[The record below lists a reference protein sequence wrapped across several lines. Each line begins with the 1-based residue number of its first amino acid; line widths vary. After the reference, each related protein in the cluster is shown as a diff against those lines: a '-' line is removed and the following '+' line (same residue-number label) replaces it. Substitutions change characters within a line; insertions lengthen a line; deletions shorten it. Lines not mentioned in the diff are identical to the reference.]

1 MGTKIINQTRN
12 MQKITCSQLKIDLAE
27 IKDLKNEFDL
37 EVEKIIQTRNTEH
50 ALAIQKK
57 IEEKLTATKEKIF
70 PKEIK
75 AIFTNPET
83 NEQKEIVFNIKE
95 KIKEAQEFYKNHNLP
110 IPNEQEIKK
119 IFRGSKAEIQ
129 KEIAMYGYDNI
140 LIIPENLP
148 STEKL
153 HEQMSKDY
161 NATWTGSSFD
171 QGGGF
176 TGAKTTS
183 DSKARIILCHS
194 DENVYE
200 NDDANPFNKAT
211 LDKSIRQLSGLTQEE
226 IDRRVEN
233 NEEVPVSFEAVINGK
248 KTQIKSEG
256 LSLNEYLIFQRQYFE
271 KTNKHLDSNGW
282 TWLPKTRSGSRF
294 VGSSW
299 DPGDD
304 QLLVV
309 ASDAG
314 GSLDYL
320 GCRLSRSFSA

>member
-1 MGTKIINQTRN
+1 
-12 MQKITCSQLKIDLAE
+12 MQKITCSQLKIDLAQ

-57 IEEKLTATKEKIF
+57 IEEKLTATEKIF

-161 NATWTGSSFD
+161 NATWTGSNFN

-248 KTQIKSEG
+248 KIQIKSEG
-256 LSLNEYLIFQRQYFE
+256 FSLNEYLIFQRQYFE

-294 VGSSW
+294 VGSAW
-299 DPGDD
+299 IPDD
-304 QLLVV
+304 DDRLNVH
-309 ASDAG
+309 ANDAG
-314 GSLDYL
+314 VSNGGL
-320 GCRLSRSFSA
+320 GCRLSRSFST

>member
-1 MGTKIINQTRN
+1 
-12 MQKITCSQLKIDLAE
+12 MQKITCSQLKIKLAE

-57 IEEKLTATKEKIF
+57 IEEKLTATEKIF

-110 IPNEQEIKK
+110 IPKEQEIKK

-161 NATWTGSSFD
+161 NATWTGKSFD

-294 VGSSW
+294 VDSDW
-299 DPGDD
+299 NPVDD
-304 QLLVV
+304 RLDVL

-314 GSLDYL
+314 ISYAYL

>member
-1 MGTKIINQTRN
+1 
-12 MQKITCSQLKIDLAE
+12 MQKITCSQLKIDLAQ

-57 IEEKLTATKEKIF
+57 IEEKLTATEKIF

-140 LIIPENLP
+140 LIVPEGLNAMMLKA
-148 STEKL
+148 SMTEG
-153 HEQMSKDY
+153 Y
-161 NATWTGSSFD
+161 NKTWQSSEFKNGAAD
-171 QGGGF
+171 GF
-176 TGAKTTS
+176 QVAKTTEI
-183 DSKARIILCHS
+183 ARTRIILCHS
-194 DENVYE
+194 DENIYK

-211 LDKSIRQLSGLTQEE
+211 LDKSILQLSGLTREE

-256 LSLNEYLIFQRQYFE
+256 FSLNEYLIFQRQYFE

-294 VGSSW
+294 VYSRW
-299 DPGDD
+299 DPGVD
-304 QLLVV
+304 QLSVY
-309 ASDAG
+309 AG
-314 GSLDYL
+314 GAGYSGGRL
-320 GCRLSRSFSA
+320 GCRLSRSFST

>member
-1 MGTKIINQTRN
+1 
-12 MQKITCSQLKIDLAE
+12 MQRKITCSQLKIKLAE

-57 IEEKLTATKEKIF
+57 IEEKLTATEKIF

-161 NATWTGSSFD
+161 NATWTGKSFD

-183 DSKARIILCHS
+183 DSKARIILLHDDQNMHS
-194 DENVYE
+194 NPK
-200 NDDANPFNKAT
+200 ANPFVKQTLNKNI
-211 LDKSIRQLSGLTQEE
+211 LQLSGLTQEE

-248 KTQIKSEG
+248 KTKIKSEG

-294 VGSSW
+294 VDSVW
-299 DPGDD
+299 WNPVDD
-304 QLLVV
+304 RLDVV

-314 GSLDYL
+314 NSYGYL
-320 GCRLSRSFSA
+320 GCRLSRSFST